1 MGGLIKLFMIK
12 YLLIESGIADSII
25 DNFGRKEILTFHN
38 NKYSLSQLLIR
49 MKITKTVIH
58 FQKKVRMIINPI
70 QNKFEWIFL
79 NYKCYISIELMFLK
93 DLMLIKQEH
102 QKSVI
107 FVTTGIS
114 QIAVLSFNQMSRID
128 VMIY

>member
-58 FQKKVRMIINPI
+58 FQKKVCMIINPI

-79 NYKCYISIELMFLK
+79 SYKCYISIELMFLK